1 MIYPADSAIQRLNNR
16 GQDITIR
23 RVSVTP
29 GTGPRILD
37 RKTSQ
42 SKFVFPTIQRS
53 VKFRD
58 FVDFKICSVSSV
70 VSSLNFYVKFF
81 YFKAFFPACRCIF
94 AHFLLFIKS
103 WEKKKTDRRLPTKR
117 GLTVSS
123 SRLIII
129 NHSGRGAPQLRK
141 FGNPLSEKFLVIT
154 RPSTRLSALKGN
166 QCVMSKFLK
175 SVGACNLCLTW

>member
-1 MIYPADSAIQRLNNR
+1 MILIRWIVIYPADSAIQRLNNR

-58 FVDFKICSVSSV
+58 FVDFKICSLSSV
-70 VSSLNFYVKFF
+70 VSSLNFYVKLF
-81 YFKAFFPACRCIF
+81 YFKAFFPAVSLYIRSLP
-94 AHFLLFIKS
+94 ALYQKLR
-103 WEKKKTDRRLPTKR
+103 EKQKTKKTERRLPTKR
-117 GLTVSS
+117 GLIVLSFST
-123 SRLIII
+123 L
-129 NHSGRGAPQLRK
+129 NHHQS
-141 FGNPLSEKFLVIT
+141 
-154 RPSTRLSALKGN
+154 
-166 QCVMSKFLK
+166 
-175 SVGACNLCLTW
+175 

>member
-1 MIYPADSAIQRLNNR
+1 MVQTLVSAIQRLNNR

-58 FVDFKICSVSSV
+58 FVDFKICLLSSV
-70 VSSLNFYVKFF
+70 VSSLNFYVKLF
-81 YFKAFFPACRCIF
+81 YFKAFFPAVSLYIRSLPQGPEEMCLSLE
-94 AHFLLFIKS
+94 HQNPSKTS
-103 WEKKKTDRRLPTKR
+103 EKTGYFDRV
-117 GLTVSS
+117 TVS
-123 SRLIII
+123 LHI
-129 NHSGRGAPQLRK
+129 L
-141 FGNPLSEKFLVIT
+141 
-154 RPSTRLSALKGN
+154 
-166 QCVMSKFLK
+166 
-175 SVGACNLCLTW
+175 

>member
-53 VKFRD
+53 VKFRE
-58 FVDFKICSVSSV
+58 FVDFKICSLSSV
-70 VSSLNFYVKFF
+70 VSSLNFYVKLF
-81 YFKAFFPACRCIF
+81 YFKAFFPAVSLYIRSLPALYQKLRGAF
-94 AHFLLFIKS
+94 P
-103 WEKKKTDRRLPTKR
+103 RREGWPFFD
-117 GLTVSS
+117 SPP
-123 SRLIII
+123 LIII

-154 RPSTRLSALKGN
+154 RPSTRPSALKGN
-166 QCVMSKFLK
+166 QRVMSKFLK